1 MRRGTMKARVMMTK
15 MKAGNKKMEK
25 KMMDRE
31 EKKKMAMAFSKSEPK
46 KGQKSKTMK
55 GKEDFTT
62 KRGNKDFDRDGK
74 REKTAEGSKVKRKP
88 FTKKTHMMPDGT
100 EMTGA
105 THSKDSKPV
114 KKRKSVKKKDKPNYK
129 L

>member
-1 MRRGTMKARVMMTK
+1 MRRGMMKARVMMTK
-15 MKAGNKKMEK
+15 MKAG
-25 KMMDRE
+25 
-31 EKKKMAMAFSKSEPK
+31 KSEPK

-88 FTKKTHMMPDGT
+88 YTRKTHMMPDGT

-114 KKRKSVKKKDKPNYK
+114 KRKSKNKK
-129 L
+129 